1 MSSLPNHQCR
11 GEEIRVEENEQ
22 VISYLDVTHIYT
34 DAQKPSLCE
43 KLVLVR
49 KTEVLRPGAL
59 MSLGKCFLLCEFHHK
74 LQIETLSKVACK
86 KMESRV
92 NLFAQKYLL
101 NAYPVPRSWIR
112 WQTCPQTTFQFI
124 PHWIDKIALL
134 VVENTLWILTLYS
147 RSQ

>member
-1 MSSLPNHQCR
+1 M
-11 GEEIRVEENEQ
+11 EENEQ

-34 DAQKPSLCE
+34 DAQKPSLRE
-43 KLVLVR
+43 KLVLVC

-59 MSLGKCFLLCEFHHK
+59 MSLGKYFLLCEFHHK

-112 WQTCPQTTFQFI
+112 
-124 PHWIDKIALL
+124 
-134 VVENTLWILTLYS
+134 
-147 RSQ
+147 

>member
-1 MSSLPNHQCR
+1 MASCSLCIVPVLKAGCLHCQIISVE
-11 GEEIRVEENEQ
+11 GKIRVEENEQ

-34 DAQKPSLCE
+34 DAQKPSLRE
-43 KLVLVR
+43 KLVLVC

-59 MSLGKCFLLCEFHHK
+59 MSLGKYFFLCEFHHK

-112 WQTCPQTTFQFI
+112 
-124 PHWIDKIALL
+124 
-134 VVENTLWILTLYS
+134 
-147 RSQ
+147 